1 MPAARASKAVPV
13 RVTAP
18 VATCCALALLAAGT
32 ASPAVAAD
40 DPTGGTAP
48 APAPVPEAGPVAR
61 PVGLRRD
68 PVRRGRRRLPAAR
81 GRRPRRACVDGL
93 AAAPAD
99 APPAV
104 QEVVWAAN
112 RIVGLPYR
120 WGGGHR
126 RGFDDTAYDCSGS
139 VSYALAGALLLQR
152 PLASPALER
161 WGRRGRGAW
170 VTVYANA
177 SHAFL
182 QVAGLRLDTSA
193 AGDPG
198 GRRGVRWRPVRT
210 ATRGFRARH
219 PAGL

>member
-1 MPAARASKAVPV
+1 M

-48 APAPVPEAGPVAR
+48 APAPVPEAGPSPAPSVSGGTPSPEDVAAYR
-61 PVGLRRD
+61 PLVAG
-68 PVRRGRRRLPAAR
+68 VRGRV
-81 GRRPRRACVDGL
+81 VDGL

-99 APPAV
+99 APPVV

>member
-1 MPAARASKAVPV
+1 M
-13 RVTAP
+13 
-18 VATCCALALLAAGT
+18 
-32 ASPAVAAD
+32 
-40 DPTGGTAP
+40 
-48 APAPVPEAGPVAR
+48 
-61 PVGLRRD
+61 
-68 PVRRGRRRLPAAR
+68 
-81 GRRPRRACVDGL
+81 
-93 AAAPAD
+93 
-99 APPAV
+99 

-112 RIVGLPYR
+112 RIVGAPYR

-161 WGRRGRGAW
+161 WGRRGRGPW

-193 AGDPG
+193 ADDPG

-210 ATRGFRARH
+210 ATRGVPRAPSHRSVTGR
-219 PAGL
+219 AARR